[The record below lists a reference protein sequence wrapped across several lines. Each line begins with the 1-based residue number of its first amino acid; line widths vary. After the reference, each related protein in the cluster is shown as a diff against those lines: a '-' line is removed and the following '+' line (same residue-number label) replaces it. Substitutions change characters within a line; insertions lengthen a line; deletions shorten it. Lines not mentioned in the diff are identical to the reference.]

1 MSVQADLGKVKHFV
15 DEFLEGR
22 YNDHDTYEIT
32 RQGCSCH
39 GRESWHWRGHG
50 AGAGSLGVGP
60 DDLRQRRA
68 QDDVIFTNVL
78 LTSMICSINYRDGV
92 ER

>member
-39 GRESWHWRGHG
+39 GRGHG

-78 LTSMICSINYRDGV
+78 PTPMICSINYRDGV